1 MSQHSTTQ
9 SLLKKALLRKKKKSE
24 STFKYILFLLHLWL
38 GLIVGGV
45 ICFIAITGALYV
57 FRHEVEDLSAH
68 NSIHR
73 DAPAESTVSMDVV
86 RANFEA
92 TYDKNPHIIT
102 IPENTKH
109 NIRVQIMERGKAGIT
124 AFADRET
131 GELVGELS
139 SSVPEFFNTI
149 MFLHRWFNMENF
161 KLGRQ
166 ITAACTLV
174 FMILLISG
182 LVLWFPK
189 TGKKNAWRNKFS
201 FGFRYK
207 FSVWNRDLHINMGM
221 YAFIFLI
228 VVAWTGIFFTYGWVR
243 DLTVNSLKPAEL
255 RQEDSHN
262 HNHNAQRKGQKGR
275 PQKGKPQKEKP
286 LTVNLDVLL
295 AKANQHLNY
304 DGDVSVMLS
313 GKGVSSPTIRK
324 KNTHNLLGAEL
335 YDNVKFSDKGKLLEV
350 DLHKDRMLYKKVG
363 SMIKP
368 IHTGEILGLKSKI
381 FAFIL
386 SLFAAYLPISGYIM
400 WFKKLKG
407 KTDKLSA

>member
-1 MSQHSTTQ
+1 MSNHSTTK
-9 SLLKKALLRKKKKSE
+9 SILKKALLRKKKKSE

-57 FRHEVEDLSAH
+57 FKHEVEDLSVYS
-68 NSIHR
+68 SIHR
-73 DAPAESTVSMDVV
+73 EAPAESIVSIDVV
-86 RANFEA
+86 QANFEA
-92 TYDKNPHIIT
+92 SYDKTPHKIT
-102 IPENTKH
+102 IPEKTNH
-109 NIRVQIMERGKAGIT
+109 NIRVQFTERGKAGIT

-131 GELVGELS
+131 GEIIGELS
-139 SSVPEFFNTI
+139 PSVPKFFNTI

-174 FMILLISG
+174 FMVLLISG
-182 LVLWFPK
+182 LILWFPK

-228 VVAWTGIFFTYGWVR
+228 VVAWTGIFFTYGWVK
-243 DLTVNSLKPAEL
+243 DITVNSLKPAEL
-255 RQEDSHN
+255 RQEASHG
-262 HNHNAQRKGQKGR
+262 HNQKSQRKPSVGNQQK
-275 PQKGKPQKEKP
+275 KKALE
-286 LTVNLDVLL
+286 VNLDVLL
-295 AKANQHLNY
+295 AEANQHLNY
-304 DGDVSVMLS
+304 TGDLSVMLS
-313 GKGVSSPTIRK
+313 GKGISSPTIRK
-324 KNTHNLLGAEL
+324 KNTHNLLGAQL
-335 YDNVKFSDKGKLLEV
+335 YDDVKFSDKGKLMKV
-350 DLHKDRMLYKKVG
+350 DLFKDRPLYQKVG

-407 KTDKLSA
+407 RSEKQSA